1 MKLAIIRQ
9 KYSAFGGAERF
20 IERLLPGLRA
30 NHVDVTLIARQW
42 AGEADSPMQWL
53 RCDPFYLGSAWRD
66 RSFAKAA
73 CATVAQND
81 FDLVQSHERLSCCD
95 IFRAGD
101 GVHAA
106 WLEAR
111 QKYLGESLA
120 WLKRNPF
127 NRLHA
132 NSLAAERRMFG
143 SPRLKKIICI
153 SDMVRQDIRRFY
165 RVPDDKLVTIYNGI
179 DLDAFCL
186 QSDEKR
192 REIREKLHIPQDALV
207 YVFVGSG
214 FKRKGL
220 ETAIRAL
227 PDDAYLIVVGK
238 DKETAR
244 FQKIAAQKGVNDDQC
259 QRVLFV
265 GPQKDVRPYYAAA
278 DAFVFP
284 TIYEP
289 FGSVVLEALA
299 CGLPVITT
307 DRCGAGELITQ
318 GVEGFVLPAG
328 DTAAFA
334 ACMRQN
340 TALDWANRRAAARA
354 SAERYP
360 ISRTVDAMLALYQE
374 LGRKHHPVRD
384 TADDQ

>member
-20 IERLLPGLRA
+20 IERLLPGLA
-30 NHVDVTLIARQW
+30 DKGVDVSLIARKW
-42 AGEADSPMQWL
+42 SSGDAASASSPTASPMHWV

-66 RSFAKAA
+66 KAFAKAA
-73 CATVAQND
+73 CEAVAAGN

-111 QKYLGESLA
+111 QNYLGESLG
-120 WLKRNPF
+120 WLQFNPF
-127 NRLHA
+127 HA
-132 NSLAAERRMFG
+132 NSLAAERRMFA
-143 SPRLKKIICI
+143 SPRLKKVICI
-153 SDMVRQDIRRFY
+153 SEMVRQDVQRFY
-165 RVPDDKLVTIYNGI
+165 GAVGNNLDEKLVAIYNGI
-179 DLDAFCL
+179 DLDAFCIQNAETSRQIRQKL
-186 QSDEKR
+186 Q
-192 REIREKLHIPQDALV
+192 IPEGALT

-227 PDDAYLIVVGK
+227 PDAAHLIVVGK

-244 FQKIAAQKGVNDDQC
+244 FQKIAAESSANANNSA
-259 QRVLFV
+259 RVHFV
-265 GPQKDVRPYYAAA
+265 GPQQDVRPYYAAA

-307 DRCGAGELITQ
+307 NRCGAGELITQ
-318 GVEGFVLPAG
+318 GVEGFVLPTG
-328 DTAAFA
+328 DIAAFA

-340 TALDWANRRAAARA
+340 TALDWANRRAAARQL
-354 SAERYP
+354 AEHYP

-374 LGRKHHPVRD
+374 LRR
-384 TADDQ
+384 

>member
-20 IERLLPGLRA
+20 IERLLPGLA
-30 NHVDVTLIARQW
+30 GKGVDVSLIARKW
-42 AGEADSPMQWL
+42 AGDGATPMRWV
-53 RCDPFYLGSAWRD
+53 RCDPFYFGSAWRD
-66 RSFAKAA
+66 KAFAKAA
-73 CATVAQND
+73 CAAVARGD
-81 FDLVQSHERLSCCD
+81 YDLVQSHERLSCCD

-120 WLKRNPF
+120 WLKLNPF
-127 NRLHA
+127 HA
-132 NSLAAERRMFG
+132 NSLAAERRMFA
-143 SPRLKKIICI
+143 SPRLKKVICI
-153 SDMVRQDIRRFY
+153 SNMVRQDVQRFY
-165 RVPDDKLVTIYNGI
+165 NVPDNKLITIYNGI
-179 DLDAFCL
+179 DLDAFCIQGLETRTKVRQKL
-186 QSDEKR
+186 Q
-192 REIREKLHIPQDALV
+192 IPEGALS

-220 ETAIRAL
+220 EVAIRAL
-227 PDDAYLIVVGK
+227 PENAHLIVVGK

-244 FQKIAAQKGVNDDQC
+244 FQKIAAQTGANNDQST
-259 QRVLFV
+259 RVHFV
-265 GPQKDVRPYYAAA
+265 GPQKDVRSYYAAA

-328 DTAAFA
+328 NTEAFA

-340 TALDWANRRAAARA
+340 TALDWANRRAAARQL
-354 SAERYP
+354 AEHYP
-360 ISRTVDAMLALYQE
+360 ICRTVDAMLALYQE
-374 LGRKHHPVRD
+374 LSR
-384 TADDQ
+384 

>member
-20 IERLLPGLRA
+20 IERLLPGLAA
-30 NHVDVTLIARQW
+30 NQVDVSLIARKW
-42 AGEADSPMQWL
+42 SGESNSPMRWIP
-53 RCDPFYLGSAWRD
+53 CDPFYLGSAWRD
-66 RSFAKAA
+66 KAFAKAA
-73 CATVAQND
+73 CRAVAAGD

-111 QKYLGESLA
+111 QTYLGESLA

-127 NRLHA
+127 HA
-132 NSLAAERRMFG
+132 NSLAAERRMFA
-143 SPRLKKIICI
+143 SPRLKKVICI
-153 SDMVRQDIRRFY
+153 SNMVREDVQRFY
-165 RVPDDKLVTIYNGI
+165 GAPDEKLVTIYNGI
-179 DLDAFCL
+179 DLDSFCI
-186 QSDEKR
+186 QSGETR
-192 REIREKLHIPQDALV
+192 SQLRKLLGISEETLT

-220 ETAIRAL
+220 EVAIRAL
-227 PDDAYLIVVGK
+227 PPEAHLIVVGK

-244 FQKIAAQKGVNDDQC
+244 FQKIAAETGANTRQST
-259 QRVLFV
+259 RVHFL

-289 FGSVVLEALA
+289 FGSVALEALA

-307 DRCGAGELITQ
+307 DRCGAGEILTQ
-318 GVEGFVLPAG
+318 GVDGFVLPAG
-328 DTAAFA
+328 DIDVFA
-334 ACMRQN
+334 RCMRQN
-340 TALDWANRRAAARA
+340 SGLDWANRRSAARKT
-354 SAERYP
+354 AEQYP
-360 ISRTVDAMLALYQE
+360 VTRTLAAMMALYQE
-374 LGRKHHPVRD
+374 LSR
-384 TADDQ
+384 

>member
-20 IERLLPGLRA
+20 IERLLPGLA
-30 NHVDVTLIARQW
+30 EHKVDVSLIARKW
-42 AGEADSPMQWL
+42 AGETDSPMHWVP
-53 RCDPFYLGSAWRD
+53 CDPFYLGSAWRD
-66 RSFAKAA
+66 RSFAQAA
-73 CATVAQND
+73 CQKVAEGAY
-81 FDLVQSHERLSCCD
+81 DLVQSHERLSCCD

-111 QKYLGESLA
+111 QNYLGESLA
-120 WLKRNPF
+120 WLKINPF
-127 NRLHA
+127 HA
-132 NSLAAERRMFG
+132 NSLRAEGRMFA
-143 SPRLKKIICI
+143 SQRLKRVICI
-153 SDMVRQDIRRFY
+153 SNMVREDVQRFY
-165 RVPDDKLVTIYNGI
+165 GVPDEKLVTIHNGI
-179 DLDAFCL
+179 DLVAFSPKNDFKN
-186 QSDEKR
+186 Q
-192 REIREKLHIPQDALV
+192 EIRQKLGIPLNALT

-220 ETAIRAL
+220 LVAIRAL
-227 PDDAYLIVVGK
+227 PADAHLIVVGK

-244 FQKIAAQKGVNDDQC
+244 FQKIAAETGANSGKST
-259 QRVLFV
+259 RVHFV

-289 FGSVVLEALA
+289 FGSVVLEAMA

-318 GVEGFVLPAG
+318 GVEGFVLPTG
-328 DTAAFA
+328 DIEAFA

-340 TALDWANRRAAARA
+340 SVLDWAHRRHAARNT
-354 SAERYP
+354 AEQYP
-360 ISRTVDAMLALYQE
+360 VSRTIDAMMALYQE
-374 LGRKHHPVRD
+374 LGC
-384 TADDQ
+384 

>member
-20 IERLLPGLRA
+20 IERLLPGLAERQ
-30 NHVDVTLIARQW
+30 VDVSVIARKW
-42 AGEADSPMQWL
+42 AGEANSPMHWVP
-53 RCDPFYLGSAWRD
+53 CDPFYMGSAWRD
-66 RSFAKAA
+66 KTFAKAA
-73 CATVAQND
+73 CQKVAVGN

-111 QKYLGESLA
+111 QNYLGESLA
-120 WLKRNPF
+120 WLRLNPF
-127 NRLHA
+127 HA
-132 NSLAAERRMFG
+132 NSLAAERRMFA
-143 SPRLKKIICI
+143 SPRLKKVICI
-153 SDMVRQDIRRFY
+153 SNMVREDVQRFY
-165 RVPDDKLVTIYNGI
+165 QVPNKKLVTIYNGI
-179 DLDAFCL
+179 DPQAYCPQNSETRSQMRVSL
-186 QSDEKR
+186 S
-192 REIREKLHIPQDALV
+192 IPGDGLT

-227 PDDAYLIVVGK
+227 PETAHLIVVGK

-244 FQKIAAQKGVNDDQC
+244 FQKIAAEAGANNAQST
-259 QRVLFV
+259 RVHFV

-278 DAFVFP
+278 DACVFP

-307 DRCGAGELITQ
+307 DRCGGGEILTQ
-318 GVEGFVLPAG
+318 GVDGFVLPTG
-328 DTAAFA
+328 DIPAFA

-340 TALDWANRRAAARA
+340 TVLDWGNRRAAARA
-354 SAERYP
+354 TAERYP

-374 LGRKHHPVRD
+374 VIHQALVVP
-384 TADDQ
+384 Q

>member
-20 IERLLPGLRA
+20 IERLLPGLA
-30 NHVDVTLIARQW
+30 ENGVDVSLIARKW
-42 AGEADSPMQWL
+42 SGEASSPMHWL

-66 RSFAKAA
+66 KSFAKAA
-73 CATVAQND
+73 CAAVAQND

-111 QKYLGESLA
+111 QKYLGESLG
-120 WLKRNPF
+120 WLKLNPF
-127 NRLHA
+127 HA
-132 NSLAAERRMFG
+132 NSLAAERRMFA
-143 SPRLKKIICI
+143 SARLKKVICI
-153 SDMVRQDIRRFY
+153 SDMVRQDVRRFY
-165 RVPDDKLVTIYNGI
+165 NMSDEKLVTIYNGI
-179 DLDAFCL
+179 DLESFCI
-186 QSDEKR
+186 QDSEKR
-192 REIREKLHIPQDALV
+192 SQVRQTLQIPRDALT

-227 PDDAYLIVVGK
+227 PESAHLIVVGK

-244 FQKIAAQKGVNDDQC
+244 FQQIAAQTGAKSVQSV
-259 QRVLFV
+259 RVHFV

-307 DRCGAGELITQ
+307 DRCGAGEILTR
-318 GVEGFVLPAG
+318 GVQGFVLPVGAG
-328 DTAAFA
+328 GATIEAFA

-340 TALDWANRRAAARA
+340 TALDWAKRRNAARQL
-354 SAERYP
+354 AENYP

-374 LGRKHHPVRD
+374 LSH
-384 TADDQ
+384 

>member
-20 IERLLPGLRA
+20 IERLLPGLAA
-30 NHVDVTLIARQW
+30 NQVDVSLIARKW
-42 AGEADSPMQWL
+42 SGDESTPMRWV

-66 RSFAKAA
+66 KSFAQAA
-73 CATVAQND
+73 CRAVAQGD
-81 FDLVQSHERLSCCD
+81 YDLVQSHERLSCCD

-111 QKYLGESLA
+111 DKYLGESLA
-120 WLKRNPF
+120 WLKLNPF
-127 NRLHA
+127 HA
-132 NSLAAERRMFG
+132 NSLAAERRMFA
-143 SPRLKKIICI
+143 SPRLKKVICI
-153 SDMVRQDIRRFY
+153 SEMVRKDVRHFY
-165 RVPDDKLVTIYNGI
+165 NVPDAKLVTIYNGI
-179 DLDAFCL
+179 DLEAFCI
-186 QSDEKR
+186 QNTETRSQ
-192 REIREKLHIPQDALV
+192 IRQKLHIPEGALT

-227 PDDAYLIVVGK
+227 PEGAHLIVVGK

-244 FQKIAAQKGVNDDQC
+244 FEQMAAQTGTNNDRST
-259 QRVLFV
+259 RVHFV

-307 DRCGAGELITQ
+307 DRCGAGEILTQ

-328 DTAAFA
+328 NTEAFA

-340 TALDWANRRAAARA
+340 TALDWANRRTAARQL
-354 SAERYP
+354 AEHYP

-374 LGRKHHPVRD
+374 LSR
-384 TADDQ
+384 

>member
-20 IERLLPGLRA
+20 IERLLPGLAA
-30 NHVDVTLIARQW
+30 NQVDVSLIARKW
-42 AGEADSPMQWL
+42 SGDESTPMHWV
-53 RCDPFYLGSAWRD
+53 RCNPFYFGSAWRD
-66 RSFAKAA
+66 KSFAKAA
-73 CATVAQND
+73 CAAVAQND

-111 QKYLGESLA
+111 QKYLGESLG
-120 WLKRNPF
+120 WLKLNPF
-127 NRLHA
+127 HA
-132 NSLAAERRMFG
+132 NSLAAERHMFC
-143 SPRLKKIICI
+143 SLRLKKVICI
-153 SDMVRQDIRRFY
+153 SDMVRQDVRRFY
-165 RVPDDKLVTIYNGI
+165 DVPDEKLVTIYNGI
-179 DLDAFCL
+179 DLDAFCP
-186 QSDEKR
+186 QNS
-192 REIREKLHIPQDALV
+192 EIRLQVRQTLQIPENALT

-227 PDDAYLIVVGK
+227 PDDAHLIVVGK

-244 FQKIAAQKGVNDDQC
+244 FEQIATQTGANNGKSV
-259 QRVLFV
+259 RVHFV

-278 DAFVFP
+278 DVFVFP

-328 DTAAFA
+328 DTEAFA

-340 TALDWANRRAAARA
+340 TVLDWANRRIAARQL
-354 SAERYP
+354 AEYYP

-374 LGRKHHPVRD
+374 LSR
-384 TADDQ
+384 

>member
-153 SDMVRQDIRRFY
+153 SDMVRQDVRRFY

-186 QSDEKR
+186 QSDETR

-318 GVEGFVLPAG
+318 GVEGFVLPTG
-328 DTAAFA
+328 DSAAFA

-340 TALDWANRRAAARA
+340 TALDWAKRRAAARA
-354 SAERYP
+354 TAERYP

-374 LGRKHHPVRD
+374 LSR
-384 TADDQ
+384 

>member
-20 IERLLPGLRA
+20 IESLLPGLA
-30 NHVDVTLIARQW
+30 ENGVDVSLIARKW
-42 AGEADSPMQWL
+42 SGDESTPMRWV

-66 RSFAKAA
+66 KSFAAAA
-73 CATVAQND
+73 CHTVAQGNY
-81 FDLVQSHERLSCCD
+81 DLVQSHERLSCCD

-111 QKYLGESLA
+111 QKYLGESLG
-120 WLKRNPF
+120 WLKLNPF
-127 NRLHA
+127 HA
-132 NSLAAERRMFG
+132 NSLAAERRMFA
-143 SPRLKKIICI
+143 SARLKKVICI
-153 SDMVRQDIRRFY
+153 SDMVRQDVRRFY
-165 RVPDDKLVTIYNGI
+165 DVPDEKLVTIYNGI
-179 DLDAFCL
+179 DLDAFCV
-186 QSDEKR
+186 QDT
-192 REIREKLHIPQDALV
+192 EIRCQIRQKLQIPVKALT

-220 ETAIRAL
+220 ETAIGAL
-227 PDDAYLIVVGK
+227 PDHAHLIVVGK

-244 FQKIAAQKGVNDDQC
+244 FQQIAAQTGANSDQSV
-259 QRVLFV
+259 RVHFV

-307 DRCGAGELITQ
+307 DRCGAGEILTQ
-318 GVEGFVLPAG
+318 GLQGFVLPAG
-328 DTAAFA
+328 NTEAFA

-340 TALDWANRRAAARA
+340 TGLDWANRRAAARQLA
-354 SAERYP
+354 QQYP

-374 LGRKHHPVRD
+374 LSH
-384 TADDQ
+384 

>member
-42 AGEADSPMQWL
+42 AGEADSPMQWQ
-53 RCDPFYLGSAWRD
+53 RCDPFYLGSTWRD

-73 CATVAQND
+73 CAAVVQGD
-81 FDLVQSHERLSCCD
+81 FDLVQSHERLDCCD

-111 QKYLGESLA
+111 EKYLGESLA

-127 NRLHA
+127 NRMHA
-132 NSLAAERRMFG
+132 NSLAAERQMFA
-143 SPRLKKIICI
+143 SPRLKKVICI

-165 RVPDDKLVTIYNGI
+165 RVPDDKLATIYNGI
-179 DLDAFCL
+179 DLDAFCI
-186 QSDEKR
+186 QKPETR
-192 REIREKLHIPQDALV
+192 HEIREKHHIPQDALT

-227 PDDAYLIVVGK
+227 PDAAHLIVVGK

-244 FQKIAAQKGVNDDQC
+244 FQKIAAEMGSISDQC
-259 QRVLFV
+259 QRVHFV

-328 DTAAFA
+328 DIGAFS

-340 TALDWANRRAAARA
+340 TALDWANRRAAARVT
-354 SAERYP
+354 AERYP

-374 LGRKHHPVRD
+374 LGR
-384 TADDQ
+384 

>member
-20 IERLLPGLRA
+20 IERLLPGLAER
-30 NHVDVTLIARQW
+30 HVDVSVIARKW
-42 AGEADSPMQWL
+42 AGEANSPMHWVT
-53 RCDPFYLGSAWRD
+53 CNPFYFGSAWRD
-66 RSFAKAA
+66 KSFARAA
-73 CATVAQND
+73 CQKVAEGGY
-81 FDLVQSHERLSCCD
+81 DLVQSHERLSCCD

-111 QKYLGESLA
+111 QKYLGESLG
-120 WLKRNPF
+120 WLRANPF
-127 NRLHA
+127 HA
-132 NSLAAERRMFG
+132 NSLAAERRMFA
-143 SPRLKKIICI
+143 SPRLKRVICI
-153 SDMVRQDIRRFY
+153 SNMVREDVQHFY
-165 RVPDDKLVTIYNGI
+165 GVPDAKVVTIYNGI
-179 DLDAFCL
+179 DLDAFSADCTT
-186 QSDEKR
+186 K
-192 REIREKLHIPQDALV
+192 KLEVRQMLNIPEGALT

-220 ETAIRAL
+220 EVAIRAL
-227 PDDAYLIVVGK
+227 RPEAHLIVVGK

-244 FQKIAAQKGVNDDQC
+244 FQKIAAETGLNTAQST
-259 QRVLFV
+259 RVHFV
-265 GPQKDVRPYYAAA
+265 GPQKDVRPYYGAA

-307 DRCGAGELITQ
+307 DRCGAGEILTQ
-318 GVEGFVLPAG
+318 GVDGFVLPTG
-328 DTAAFA
+328 DIAAFA

-340 TALDWANRRAAARA
+340 TALDWGNRRAAAHA
-354 SAERYP
+354 TAECYP

-374 LGRKHHPVRD
+374 LRG
-384 TADDQ
+384 

>member
-20 IERLLPGLRA
+20 IERLLPGLA
-30 NHVDVTLIARQW
+30 QHNVDVSLIARKW
-42 AGEADSPMQWL
+42 AGEASSPMHWVL
-53 RCDPFYLGSAWRD
+53 CDPFYIGSAWRD
-66 RSFAKAA
+66 KAFAKAA
-73 CATVAQND
+73 CQKVAAGN
-81 FDLVQSHERLSCCD
+81 FELVQSHERLSCCD

-111 QKYLGESLA
+111 QNYLGESLA
-120 WLKRNPF
+120 WLRLNPF
-127 NRLHA
+127 HA
-132 NSLAAERRMFG
+132 NSLAAERRMFA
-143 SPRLKKIICI
+143 SARLKKVICI
-153 SDMVRQDIRRFY
+153 SDMVRKDVQRIY
-165 RVPDDKLVTIYNGI
+165 AVPDKKLVTIYNGI
-179 DLDAFCL
+179 DIDAFCIQNTETRSQMRASL
-186 QSDEKR
+186 A
-192 REIREKLHIPQDALV
+192 IPGDALT

-227 PDDAYLIVVGK
+227 PESAHLIVVGK

-244 FQKIAAQKGVNDDQC
+244 FQKIAAETGANNAQST
-259 QRVLFV
+259 RVHFV

-307 DRCGAGELITQ
+307 DRCGGGEILTQ
-318 GVEGFVLPAG
+318 GGDGFVLPTG
-328 DTAAFA
+328 DIPAFA

-340 TALDWANRRAAARA
+340 TVLDWGNRRAAARA
-354 SAERYP
+354 TAERYP

-374 LGRKHHPVRD
+374 VIHQALVVP
-384 TADDQ
+384 Q

>member
-1 MKLAIIRQ
+1 MRLAIIRQ

-20 IERLLPGLRA
+20 IERLLPGLA
-30 NHVDVTLIARQW
+30 DNGVDVSLISRQW
-42 AGEADSPMQWL
+42 VGEESTPMHWV

-66 RSFAKAA
+66 KTFAKAA
-73 CATVAQND
+73 CQAAAQGGY
-81 FDLVQSHERLSCCD
+81 DLVQSHERLSCCD

-111 QKYLGESLA
+111 QKYLGESLG
-120 WLKRNPF
+120 WLKINPF
-127 NRLHA
+127 HA
-132 NSLAAERRMFG
+132 NSLAAERRMFA
-143 SPRLKKIICI
+143 SARLKKVVCI
-153 SDMVRQDIRRFY
+153 SNMVRQDVKRFY
-165 RVPDDKLVTIYNGI
+165 NVPDNKLATIYNGI
-179 DLDAFCL
+179 DLQAFCAQNPANCL
-186 QSDEKR
+186 
-192 REIREKLHIPQDALV
+192 EIRQKLEIPENALV
-207 YVFVGSG
+207 YLFVGSG

-227 PDDAYLIVVGK
+227 PEDAHLIVVGK

-244 FQKIAAQKGVNDDQC
+244 FKQMAAQTGANSDQS
-259 QRVLFV
+259 QRVHFV

-307 DRCGAGELITQ
+307 DRCGAAELITQ
-318 GVEGFVLPAG
+318 GTEGFVLPAA

-340 TALDWANRRAAARA
+340 TALDWANRRTAARQL
-354 SAERYP
+354 AEQFP

-374 LGRKHHPVRD
+374 LSH
-384 TADDQ
+384 

>member
-20 IERLLPGLRA
+20 IERLLPGLAENR
-30 NHVDVTLIARQW
+30 VDVSLIARKW
-42 AGEADSPMQWL
+42 SGDTSAPGAAPMHWV

-66 RSFAKAA
+66 KSFAKAA
-73 CATVAQND
+73 CRAVAQGHY
-81 FDLVQSHERLSCCD
+81 DLVQSHERLSCCD

-111 QKYLGESLA
+111 QNYLGESPG
-120 WLKRNPF
+120 WLKLNPF
-127 NRLHA
+127 HA
-132 NSLAAERRMFG
+132 NSLAAERRMFV
-143 SPRLKKIICI
+143 SLRLKKVICI
-153 SDMVRQDIRRFY
+153 SDMVRQDVQRFY
-165 RVPDDKLVTIYNGI
+165 NVPDGKLVTIYNGI
-179 DLDAFCL
+179 DLDAFCV
-186 QSDEKR
+186 QSQATR
-192 REIREKLHIPQDALV
+192 SEIRKKLQIPEGALT

-227 PDDAYLIVVGK
+227 PGDAHLIVVGK

-244 FQKIAAQKGVNDDQC
+244 FQKIAAQTGTNNGQSV
-259 QRVLFV
+259 RVHFV
-265 GPQKDVRPYYAAA
+265 GPQQDVRPYYAAA

-307 DRCGAGELITQ
+307 DRCGAGEILTQ
-318 GVEGFVLPAG
+318 GIEGFVFPAA

-340 TALDWANRRAAARA
+340 TVLDWANRRTAARQL
-354 SAERYP
+354 AEHYP
-360 ISRTVDAMLALYQE
+360 IRRTVDAMLVLYQE
-374 LGRKHHPVRD
+374 LSH
-384 TADDQ
+384 

>member
-20 IERLLPGLRA
+20 IERLLPGLA
-30 NHVDVTLIARQW
+30 ENGVDVSLIARKW
-42 AGEADSPMQWL
+42 SAGQHTSESNPMRWV

-66 RSFAKAA
+66 RAFAKAA
-73 CATVAQND
+73 CRAVARGD

-111 QKYLGESLA
+111 QKYLGESLG
-120 WLKRNPF
+120 WLKLNPF
-127 NRLHA
+127 HA
-132 NSLAAERRMFG
+132 NSLAAERQMFA
-143 SPRLKKIICI
+143 SARLKKVISI
-153 SDMVRQDIRRFY
+153 SDMVRQDIRRIY
-165 RVPDDKLVTIYNGI
+165 NVPDGKLVTIYNGI
-179 DLDAFCL
+179 DLDAFCV
-186 QSDEKR
+186 QNPEKR
-192 REIREKLHIPQDALV
+192 CQVRQTLKIPEGALT

-227 PDDAYLIVVGK
+227 PVEAHLIVVGK
-238 DKETAR
+238 DKESER
-244 FQKIAAQKGVNDDQC
+244 FEQIAAQTGANSDKSTHVH
-259 QRVLFV
+259 FV

-284 TIYEP
+284 SIYEP

-307 DRCGAGELITQ
+307 DRCGAGEILTQ
-318 GVEGFVLPAG
+318 GVQGFVLPAG
-328 DTAAFA
+328 AGVAAIEAFA

-340 TALDWANRRAAARA
+340 TASDWASRRTAARQL
-354 SAERYP
+354 AENYP

-374 LGRKHHPVRD
+374 LSHQQK
-384 TADDQ
+384 

>member
-1 MKLAIIRQ
+1 M
-9 KYSAFGGAERF
+9 S
-20 IERLLPGLRA
+20 
-30 NHVDVTLIARQW
+30 LISRQW
-42 AGEADSPMQWL
+42 SGDESTPMSWVS
-53 RCDPFYLGSAWRD
+53 CDPFYFGSAWRD
-66 RSFAKAA
+66 KSFAKAA
-73 CATVAQND
+73 CKAVAQGD
-81 FDLVQSHERLSCCD
+81 YDLVQSHERLSCCD

-111 QKYLGESLA
+111 QKYLGESLG
-120 WLKRNPF
+120 WLKINPF
-127 NRLHA
+127 HA
-132 NSLAAERRMFG
+132 NSLAAERRMFA
-143 SPRLKKIICI
+143 SARLKKVICI
-153 SDMVRQDIRRFY
+153 SHMVRQDVKRFY
-165 RVPDDKLVTIYNGI
+165 NVPDNKLVTIYNGI
-179 DLDAFCL
+179 DLGAFCI
-186 QSDEKR
+186 QSDKSR
-192 REIREKLHIPQDALV
+192 HEIRGKLDIPQGAV
-207 YVFVGSG
+207 VFVFIGSG

-227 PDDAYLIVVGK
+227 PEDAHLIVVGK

-244 FQKIAAQKGVNDDQC
+244 FKQIAAECGANNAQSE
-259 QRVLFV
+259 RVRFV

-299 CGLPVITT
+299 SGLPVITT
-307 DRCGAGELITQ
+307 DRCGAGELISQ

-328 DTAAFA
+328 DTEAFA

-340 TALDWANRRAAARA
+340 TVLDWANRRIAARQL
-354 SAERYP
+354 AEHYP

-374 LGRKHHPVRD
+374 LSH
-384 TADDQ
+384 

>member
-20 IERLLPGLRA
+20 IERLLPGLTD
-30 NHVDVTLIARQW
+30 NGVDVSLIARKW
-42 AGEADSPMQWL
+42 SGGKSASESAPGAAAMRWV

-66 RSFAKAA
+66 KSFAKAA
-73 CATVAQND
+73 CDTVARGNY
-81 FDLVQSHERLSCCD
+81 DLVQSHERLSCCD

-111 QKYLGESLA
+111 QRFLGESSG
-120 WLKRNPF
+120 WLKLNPF
-127 NRLHA
+127 HA
-132 NSLAAERRMFG
+132 NSLAAECRMFA
-143 SPRLKKIICI
+143 SPRLKKVICI
-153 SDMVRQDIRRFY
+153 SDMVRQDVSRFY
-165 RVPDDKLVTIYNGI
+165 GVPDEKLVTIYNGI
-179 DLDAFCL
+179 DLDAFCIKSAETRS
-186 QSDEKR
+186 QMR
-192 REIREKLHIPQDALV
+192 QKLRIPEGAPA

-227 PDDAYLIVVGK
+227 PDAAHLIVVGK

-244 FQKIAAQKGVNDDQC
+244 FQQMAAQSGANSDNSV
-259 QRVLFV
+259 RVHFV
-265 GPQKDVRPYYAAA
+265 GPQQDVRPYYAAA
-278 DAFVFP
+278 DALVFP

-328 DTAAFA
+328 DSAAFA
-334 ACMRQN
+334 TCMRQN
-340 TALDWANRRAAARA
+340 TALDWANRRAAARQL
-354 SAERYP
+354 AEHYP

-374 LGRKHHPVRD
+374 LRR
-384 TADDQ
+384 

>member
-20 IERLLPGLRA
+20 IERLLPGLAA
-30 NHVDVTLIARQW
+30 NHVGVSLIARKW
-42 AGEADSPMQWL
+42 SGDESTPMHWV

-66 RSFAKAA
+66 QSFAKAA
-73 CATVAQND
+73 CAAVAQGGY
-81 FDLVQSHERLSCCD
+81 DLVQSHERLSCCD

-111 QKYLGESLA
+111 QNYLGESLA
-120 WLKRNPF
+120 WLKLNPF
-127 NRLHA
+127 HA
-132 NSLAAERRMFG
+132 NSLAAERRMFA
-143 SPRLKKIICI
+143 SPRLKKVICI
-153 SDMVRQDIRRFY
+153 ANRVRQDVQRFY
-165 RVPDDKLVTIYNGI
+165 NVPDEKLVTIYNGI
-179 DLDAFCL
+179 DLSAFCI
-186 QSDEKR
+186 QSAETR
-192 REIREKLHIPQDALV
+192 GQMRQKLNVPESALT

-227 PDDAYLIVVGK
+227 PEAAHLIVVGK

-244 FQKIAAQKGVNDDQC
+244 FQKIAAQSGANSDQSK
-259 QRVLFV
+259 RVHFV
-265 GPQKDVRPYYAAA
+265 GPQQNVCPYYAAA
-278 DAFVFP
+278 DALVFP

-299 CGLPVITT
+299 CGLPVMTT
-307 DRCGAGELITQ
+307 DRCGAGELINQ

-328 DTAAFA
+328 DIAAFA
-334 ACMRQN
+334 GCMRQN
-340 TALDWANRRAAARA
+340 TALDWANRRAAARQL
-354 SAERYP
+354 AEHYP

-374 LGRKHHPVRD
+374 LRR
-384 TADDQ
+384 

>member
-20 IERLLPGLRA
+20 IERLLPGLAER
-30 NHVDVTLIARQW
+30 HVDVSVIARKW
-42 AGEADSPMQWL
+42 AGEANSPMHWVT
-53 RCDPFYLGSAWRD
+53 CNPFYLGSAWRD
-66 RSFAKAA
+66 KSFARAA
-73 CATVAQND
+73 CQKVAEGGY
-81 FDLVQSHERLSCCD
+81 DLVQSHERLSCCD

-111 QKYLGESLA
+111 QKYLGESLG
-120 WLKRNPF
+120 WLRVNPF
-127 NRLHA
+127 HA
-132 NSLAAERRMFG
+132 NSLAAERRMFA
-143 SPRLKKIICI
+143 STRLKRVICI
-153 SDMVRQDIRRFY
+153 SNMVREDVQHFY
-165 RVPDDKLVTIYNGI
+165 GVPDAKVVTIYNGI
-179 DLDAFCL
+179 DLAAFSPDCVVNRQECRQNL
-186 QSDEKR
+186 G
-192 REIREKLHIPQDALV
+192 IPQDALV

-227 PDDAYLIVVGK
+227 PPEAHLIVVGK

-244 FQKIAAQKGVNDDQC
+244 FQKIAAETGANTEQS
-259 QRVLFV
+259 QRVHFV
-265 GPQKDVRPYYAAA
+265 GPQKDVRPYYGAA

-289 FGSVVLEALA
+289 FGSVVLEAMA

-307 DRCGAGELITQ
+307 DRCGAGEILTQ
-318 GVEGFVLPAG
+318 SVDGFVLPVG
-328 DTAAFA
+328 DIDAFA

-340 TALDWANRRAAARA
+340 IALDWGNRRAAARA
-354 SAERYP
+354 TAERYP

-374 LGRKHHPVRD
+374 LGR
-384 TADDQ
+384 

>member
-20 IERLLPGLRA
+20 IERLLPGLA
-30 NHVDVTLIARQW
+30 ENGVDVSLIARKW
-42 AGEADSPMQWL
+42 SGEASSTMHWL

-66 RSFAKAA
+66 KSFAKAA
-73 CATVAQND
+73 CMAVAQND

-111 QKYLGESLA
+111 QKYLGESLG
-120 WLKRNPF
+120 WLKLNPF
-127 NRLHA
+127 HA
-132 NSLAAERRMFG
+132 NSLAAERRMFA
-143 SPRLKKIICI
+143 SARLKKVICI
-153 SDMVRQDIRRFY
+153 SDMVRQDVRRFY
-165 RVPDDKLVTIYNGI
+165 NVPDKKLVTIYNGI
-179 DLDAFCL
+179 DLEDFSIQNSAKRSQVRQKL
-186 QSDEKR
+186 Q
-192 REIREKLHIPQDALV
+192 IPRDALT

-220 ETAIRAL
+220 ETAILAL
-227 PDDAYLIVVGK
+227 PESAHLIVVGK

-244 FQKIAAQKGVNDDQC
+244 FQQIAAQTGANGGQSV
-259 QRVLFV
+259 RVHFV

-307 DRCGAGELITQ
+307 DRCGAGELLTQ
-318 GVEGFVLPAG
+318 GVQGFVLPAG
-328 DTAAFA
+328 AGGATIEAFA

-340 TALDWANRRAAARA
+340 TALDWAKRRNAARQL
-354 SAERYP
+354 AENYP

-374 LGRKHHPVRD
+374 LSH
-384 TADDQ
+384 

>member
-20 IERLLPGLRA
+20 IERLLPGLA
-30 NHVDVTLIARQW
+30 EHNVDVSLIARKW
-42 AGEADSPMQWL
+42 AGETNSPMQWVP
-53 RCDPFYLGSAWRD
+53 CDPFYFGSAWRD
-66 RSFAKAA
+66 KSFARAA
-73 CATVAQND
+73 CDKVAQGGY
-81 FDLVQSHERLSCCD
+81 DLVQSHERLSCCD

-111 QKYLGESLA
+111 QQYLGESLG
-120 WLKRNPF
+120 WLKLNPF
-127 NRLHA
+127 HA
-132 NSLAAERRMFG
+132 NSLRAEARMFG
-143 SPRLKKIICI
+143 SARLKRVICI
-153 SDMVRQDIRRFY
+153 SSMVRQDVQRFY
-165 RVPDDKLVTIYNGI
+165 AVPDEKLVTIYNGI
-179 DLDAFCL
+179 DLNAFSVDCVAKK
-186 QSDEKR
+186 Q
-192 REIREKLHIPQDALV
+192 EIRQTLKIPADALV

-220 ETAIRAL
+220 EVAIRAL
-227 PDDAYLIVVGK
+227 PPEAHLIAVGK

-244 FQKIAAQKGVNDDQC
+244 FQKIAAETGANTAQS
-259 QRVLFV
+259 QRVHFV

-289 FGSVVLEALA
+289 FGSVILEAMA
-299 CGLPVITT
+299 CGLPVMTT
-307 DRCGAGELITQ
+307 DRCGAGEIITQ
-318 GVEGFVLPAG
+318 GVDGFVLPTG
-328 DTAAFA
+328 NIEAFA

-340 TALDWANRRAAARA
+340 TALDWGNRRAAARVT
-354 SAERYP
+354 AERYP

-374 LGRKHHPVRD
+374 LSR
-384 TADDQ
+384 

>member
-20 IERLLPGLRA
+20 IERLLPGLAENR
-30 NHVDVTLIARQW
+30 VDVSLIARKW
-42 AGEADSPMQWL
+42 SGDESTPMRWV

-66 RSFAKAA
+66 KSFAKAA
-73 CATVAQND
+73 CRAVAQGD
-81 FDLVQSHERLSCCD
+81 YDLVQSHERLSCCD

-106 WLEAR
+106 WLDAR
-111 QKYLGESLA
+111 QKYLGESLG
-120 WLKRNPF
+120 WLKLNPF
-127 NRLHA
+127 HA
-132 NSLAAERRMFG
+132 NSLAAERRMFA
-143 SPRLKKIICI
+143 SPRLKKVICI
-153 SDMVRQDIRRFY
+153 SDMVRQDVQRFY
-165 RVPDDKLVTIYNGI
+165 GVPDDKLVTIYNGI
-179 DLDAFCL
+179 DLDAFCV
-186 QSDEKR
+186 QSAEMR
-192 REIREKLHIPQDALV
+192 REIRQKLHISDSALA

-227 PDDAYLIVVGK
+227 PDDAHLIVVGK

-244 FQKIAAQKGVNDDQC
+244 FQQIAAQTNANGDQSK
-259 QRVLFV
+259 RVHFV

-307 DRCGAGELITQ
+307 DRCGAGELISQ
-318 GVEGFVLPAG
+318 GVEGFVLPAA
-328 DTAAFA
+328 DTAAFT

-340 TALDWANRRAAARA
+340 TALDWANRRAAARQL
-354 SAERYP
+354 AEHYP
-360 ISRTVDAMLALYQE
+360 IRRTVDAMLALYQE
-374 LGRKHHPVRD
+374 LSR
-384 TADDQ
+384 

>member
-20 IERLLPGLRA
+20 IERLLPGLA
-30 NHVDVTLIARQW
+30 DHHVDVSLIARKW
-42 AGEADSPMQWL
+42 AGEAHSPMHWVP
-53 RCDPFYLGSAWRD
+53 CNPFYVGSAWRD
-66 RSFAKAA
+66 KSFAKAA
-73 CATVAQND
+73 CRKVAEGGY
-81 FDLVQSHERLSCCD
+81 DLVQSHERLSCCD

-120 WLKRNPF
+120 WLKF
-127 NRLHA
+127 NRFHA
-132 NSLAAERRMFG
+132 NSLRAEARMFA
-143 SPRLKKIICI
+143 SQRLKRVICI
-153 SDMVRQDIRRFY
+153 SNMVREDVQHFY
-165 RVPDDKLVTIYNGI
+165 EVADAKLVTIYNGI
-179 DLDAFCL
+179 DLGNFSVDCVANKSEVRQKL
-186 QSDEKR
+186 Q
-192 REIREKLHIPQDALV
+192 IPAEALV

-220 ETAIRAL
+220 EVAIRAL
-227 PDDAYLIVVGK
+227 PPEAHLIVVGK

-244 FQKIAAQKGVNDDQC
+244 FQKIATETGANDAQSK
-259 QRVLFV
+259 RVHFV
-265 GPQKDVRPYYAAA
+265 GPQKDVRPYYGAA

-289 FGSVVLEALA
+289 FGSVVLEAMA

-307 DRCGAGELITQ
+307 DRCGAGELINQ
-318 GVEGFVLPAG
+318 GVEGFVLPTG
-328 DTAAFA
+328 DIAAFA

-340 TALDWANRRAAARA
+340 SALDWANRREAARHT
-354 SAERYP
+354 AEQYP
-360 ISRTVDAMLALYQE
+360 VSRTVNAMMALYQE
-374 LGRKHHPVRD
+374 LSG
-384 TADDQ
+384 